1 MINNKIERIKLKN
14 EIIRLRENGKTVR
27 EILKIYNISTNKYY
41 DIIRNEITFNNT
53 EEDRKRKEA
62 IEKFKEE
69 FKELNKKV
77 IPEKIDILKPEEF
90 IKSEIVKITR
100 EEDLKDKLK
109 LFYPDLKYSRDLID
123 KKNGYERL
131 KIKKVDGLG
140 TYLYYSRQGKMEFH
154 EFMLNILIKR
164 VKQRKIKYKRGERK
178 DGADLIINN
187 YKIELEIRSNAP
199 AEPENRPNF
208 IKRIERYPNNTIII
222 LLNQTDKKKYLKS
235 KSRKLINKYNRFFT
249 MLEFVN
255 NINKIIN

>member
-90 IKSEIVKITR
+90 IKSEIVKNKR
-100 EEDLKDKLK
+100 
-109 LFYPDLKYSRDLID
+109 
-123 KKNGYERL
+123 GRL
-131 KIKKVDGLG
+131 KG
-140 TYLYYSRQGKMEFH
+140 
-154 EFMLNILIKR
+154 
-164 VKQRKIKYKRGERK
+164 
-178 DGADLIINN
+178 
-187 YKIELEIRSNAP
+187 
-199 AEPENRPNF
+199 
-208 IKRIERYPNNTIII
+208 
-222 LLNQTDKKKYLKS
+222 
-235 KSRKLINKYNRFFT
+235 
-249 MLEFVN
+249 
-255 NINKIIN
+255 